1 MLKTKRVY
9 YIQGF
14 NLLEL
19 LITISIVGILA
30 SVALPSFLESV
41 KSTNMSNLANDMHR
55 SIVVARSEAI
65 KRGVNVTVCTS
76 NPAKTDCSNAGNWE
90 GGWIIREVIT
100 VAGFDPV
107 ISIYEPFDS
116 NYSLHGTTA
125 DYKSNVVFS
134 AAGEAR
140 TSGDMVLCYNGTV
153 DVQTR
158 TIVINRFGKVS
169 VRGVDRKPQTSC
181 Y

>member
-1 MLKTKRVY
+1 MLKTKRIY
-9 YIQGF
+9 YVQGF
-14 NLLEL
+14 NLLEV

-30 SVALPSFLESV
+30 SVALPSFLESI

-76 NPAKTDCSNAGNWE
+76 NPDKTDCSNAGSWE
-90 GGWIIREVIT
+90 GGWIVREVT
-100 VAGFDPV
+100 AVADFDPV
-107 ISIYEPFDS
+107 ISIYAPFDS
-116 NYSLHGTTA
+116 NYSLHGTTTA
-125 DYKSNVVFS
+125 YKSNVVFS
-134 AAGEAR
+134 AAGEAIA
-140 TSGDMVLCYNGTV
+140 SGDMVLCYKNEV
-153 DVQTR
+153 DAQTR

-169 VRGVDRKPQTSC
+169 VRGIDRKPQTSC